1 MRRSLLFRFLGL
13 SLAVA
18 LGAVVATAV
27 IASYST
33 TEQLQG
39 ELQENAGQLEVDGR
53 IYAELS
59 SYALNHSGWS
69 GVDKEV
75 RRLADDLGRRIALTR
90 PDGTVIADSARML
103 GAAPELPSV
112 PAATIDARTEGGL
125 VFAGA
130 LQSVSVAPA
139 PPAAGHSVQMT
150 TARAAAGPL
159 SYNWGLT
166 AAEQEERK
174 VLAERASRC
183 LAANGIKADVSV
195 TDGAPMV
202 AFEAEGTDGV
212 NVRQVWRP
220 TPSMTT
226 FESAD
231 AAAGGGNGSAN
242 TNAADRCVPKGLY
255 APSAKAKLVNDDEI
269 RRASACLAA
278 ANIDFN
284 LTEATDGL
292 RAVTPKDKQTVTA
305 EFFECSTQARSQ
317 AIAPYV
323 APAAKLYLGS
333 KSTFNV
339 FSGEGMLRTAATALG
354 VMLIAALVM
363 LLTGRRLVRPIV
375 ALTGAAQRMRNGD
388 HAARVPVTGKDEV
401 ARLGHAFNA
410 MAESIQR
417 SDFQRKAMVSD
428 VAHELRTPL
437 ANIKGYLVASE
448 DGVVPLDGELVTS
461 LLEETG
467 LLEHLVA
474 DLQDLALA
482 DAGMLRLHPAPRD
495 LSELAQQVVLAHRP
509 AAETAGVTLTADV
522 PPEAVVSIDSARMRQ
537 ALGNLVSNAIRYTPR
552 GGTIVVGVRRV
563 DDGYNLTVTDNGTGI
578 ADEHLPHLFD
588 RFYRAEQSRSRST
601 GGSGLGL
608 AITKH
613 LTEAHHGR
621 ITVTSKLGE
630 GSVFTLWLPQGT

>member
-1 MRRSLLFRFLGL
+1 MRRSLLVRFLGL

-18 LGAVVATAV
+18 LGAVLATAV
-27 IASYST
+27 IATYST
-33 TEQLQG
+33 KEKLQG
-39 ELQENAGQLEVDGR
+39 EIDANTGQLQVDGQV
-53 IYAELS
+53 YAELS
-59 SYALNHSGWS
+59 EYAMNHTSWS

-75 RRLADDLGRRIALTR
+75 HRLADETGRRIALTK

-112 PAATIDARTEGGL
+112 PAATIDARDSGG
-125 VFAGA
+125 VAFSGTSAK
-130 LQSVSVAPA
+130 VSGRAVAVPMMPMA
-139 PPAAGHSVQMT
+139 TVT
-150 TARAAAGPL
+150 RAAFSAFD
-159 SYNWGLT
+159 SQWGLSDT
-166 AAEQEERK
+166 EREQRK
-174 VLAERASRC
+174 LLAE
-183 LAANGIKADVSV
+183 AANRCYEANGLSASITV
-195 TDGAPMV
+195 TAG
-202 AFEAEGTDGV
+202 
-212 NVRQVWRP
+212 RP
-220 TPSMTT
+220 LMAVGS
-226 FESAD
+226 
-231 AAAGGGNGSAN
+231 AAGGTSVQPSAPL
-242 TNAADRCVPKGLY
+242 AVQSDDKLDPCYPKELN
-255 APSAKAKLVNDDEI
+255 APSAKAKLVNDDQI
-269 RRASACLAA
+269 RRASECLQAA
-278 ANIDFN
+278 GVPF
-284 LTEATDGL
+284 TPATSPDGL
-292 RAVTPKDKQTVTA
+292 QVVTPADGYEDRDGKFIQCVTNA
-305 EFFECSTQARSQ
+305 QSQ
-317 AIAPYV
+317 AMAPYV
-323 APAAKLYLGS
+323 APTAKLYLGS
-333 KSTFNV
+333 KSAFNV

-461 LLEETG
+461 LLEETS

-509 AAETAGVTLTADV
+509 AAESAGITLTADV
-522 PPEAVVSIDSARMRQ
+522 PPAAVASIDNSRMRQ
-537 ALGNLVSNAIRYTPR
+537 ALGNLVSNAIRYTPT
-552 GGTIVVGVRRV
+552 GGTVVVGVRRV

-578 ADEHLPHLFD
+578 ADQHLPHLFD
-588 RFYRAEQSRSRST
+588 RFYRAEQSRSRAT

-613 LTEAHHGR
+613 LVEAHQGR
-621 ITVTSKLGE
+621 ITVTSQLGE
-630 GSVFTLWLPQGT
+630 GSVFTLWLPRGT

>member
-1 MRRSLLFRFLGL
+1 MRRSLLIRFLGL

-27 IASYST
+27 IATYST
-33 TEQLQG
+33 REKLQG
-39 ELQENAGQLEVDGR
+39 EIDANTGQLQSDGQV
-53 IYAELS
+53 YAELS
-59 SYALNHSGWS
+59 EYALNHPSWS

-75 RRLADDLGRRIALTR
+75 HRLADETGRRIALITN
-90 PDGTVIADSARML
+90 DGTVIADSARML

-112 PAATIDARTEGGL
+112 PAATIDARQQGVAFSGTS
-125 VFAGA
+125 GA
-130 LQSVSVAPA
+130 LVS
-139 PPAAGHSVQMT
+139 
-150 TARAAAGPL
+150 ARAIATPAVPMATVSRAAML
-159 SYNWGLT
+159 SFDAQWGLSD
-166 AAEQEERK
+166 AEKERRK
-174 VLAERASRC
+174 QVADAVNRC
-183 LAANGIKADVSV
+183 YEANGLTSTITVTAGRPLLAQNSDSASV
-195 TDGAPMV
+195 DLAVKPTAPTSV
-202 AFEAEGTDGV
+202 EYG
-212 NVRQVWRP
+212 P
-220 TPSMTT
+220 TNDPCYAP
-226 FESAD
+226 E
-231 AAAGGGNGSAN
+231 
-242 TNAADRCVPKGLY
+242 LY
-255 APSAKAKLVNDDEI
+255 APSAKAKLVNDDQI
-269 RRASACLAA
+269 RRSEECLKTAG
-278 ANIDFN
+278 IPYVR
-284 LTEATDGL
+284 ATSPDGL
-292 RAVTPKDKQTVTA
+292 GVVTPPEGYEDQAGKFYQCVATA
-305 EFFECSTQARSQ
+305 QSQ
-317 AIAPYV
+317 AITPYV

-333 KSTFNV
+333 KSSFNV

-401 ARLGHAFNA
+401 SRLGHAFNA

-448 DGVVPLDGELVTS
+448 DGVVPLDAELVTS
-461 LLEETG
+461 LLEETS

-482 DAGMLRLHPAPRD
+482 DAGMLRLHPSPRD

-509 AAETAGVTLTADV
+509 AAETAGVALTADV
-522 PPEAVVSIDSARMRQ
+522 PAEAVASVDSSRMRQ
-537 ALGNLVSNAIRYTPR
+537 ALGNLVSNAIRFTPT
-552 GGTIVVGVRRV
+552 GGTVVVGVRRV
-563 DDGYNLTVTDNGTGI
+563 ADGYNLTVTDNGAGI
-578 ADEHLPHLFD
+578 AEQHLPHLFD

-613 LTEAHHGR
+613 LAEAHRGR

-630 GSVFTLWLPQGT
+630 GSVFTLRIPADPR

>member
-1 MRRSLLFRFLGL
+1 MRRSLLVRFLGL

-18 LGAVVATAV
+18 LGAVLATAV
-27 IASYST
+27 IATYST
-33 TEQLQG
+33 KEKLQG
-39 ELQENAGQLEVDGR
+39 EIDANTGQLQVDGQV
-53 IYAELS
+53 YAELS
-59 SYALNHSGWS
+59 DYAMNHTSWS

-75 RRLADDLGRRIALTR
+75 HRLADETGRRIALTE

-112 PAATIDARTEGGL
+112 PAATIDARDSGG
-125 VFAGA
+125 VAFSGTAGK
-130 LQSVSVAPA
+130 VS
-139 PPAAGHSVQMT
+139 
-150 TARAAAGPL
+150 ARAVAVPMMPMATVTRAAF
-159 SYNWGLT
+159 SAFDSQWGLSD
-166 AAEQEERK
+166 AEKEQRK
-174 VLAERASRC
+174 LLADEANRC
-183 LAANGIKADVSV
+183 YQANGMTASITV
-195 TDGAPMV
+195 TAGRPLV
-202 AFEAEGTDGV
+202 AVD
-212 NVRQVWRP
+212 
-220 TPSMTT
+220 S
-226 FESAD
+226 
-231 AAAGGGNGSAN
+231 AAA
-242 TNAADRCVPKGLY
+242 AAPLTVQSDDPCYPAELN
-255 APSAKAKLVNDDEI
+255 APSAKAKLVNDDQI
-269 RRASACLAA
+269 RRASECLQTAGVPFTRAA
-278 ANIDFN
+278 SP
-284 LTEATDGL
+284 DGL
-292 RAVTPKDKQTVTA
+292 QVVTPVDGYEDRDGKFGQCVA
-305 EFFECSTQARSQ
+305 NAQSQ
-317 AIAPYV
+317 AMAPYV
-323 APAAKLYLGS
+323 APTAKLYLGS
-333 KSTFNV
+333 KSAFNV

-401 ARLGHAFNA
+401 ARLGHAFHA

-509 AAETAGVTLTADV
+509 AAETAGITLTADV
-522 PPEAVVSIDSARMRQ
+522 PAEAVASIDSARMRQ
-537 ALGNLVSNAIRYTPR
+537 ALGNLVSNAIRYTPT
-552 GGTIVVGVRRV
+552 GGTVVVGVRRV
-563 DDGYNLTVTDNGTGI
+563 DDGYNLTVTDSGTGI
-578 ADEHLPHLFD
+578 ADQHLPHLFD
-588 RFYRAEQSRSRST
+588 RFYRAEQSRNRST

-613 LTEAHHGR
+613 LVEAHQGR

-630 GSVFTLWLPQGT
+630 GSVFTLWLPRGT

>member
-1 MRRSLLFRFLGL
+1 MRRSLLIRFLGL

-27 IASYST
+27 IATYST
-33 TEQLQG
+33 KEKLQG
-39 ELQENAGQLEVDGR
+39 EIDANIGQLQSDGQV
-53 IYAELS
+53 YAELS
-59 SYALNHSGWS
+59 TYALNHSGWS

-75 RRLADDLGRRIALTR
+75 RRLADELGRRIALTE

-112 PAATIDARTEGGL
+112 PAATIDARQQGSGGL
-125 VFAGA
+125 LFSGVSGTFAA
-130 LQSVSVAPA
+130 ARAVATPA
-139 PPAAGHSVQMT
+139 PMATVT
-150 TARAAAGPL
+150 RAMSFPYFDAQ
-159 SYNWGLT
+159 WGLT
-166 AAEQEERK
+166 AAEKEERK
-174 VLAERASRC
+174 A
-183 LAANGIKADVSV
+183 LAAAANSCLQAKGQSASISV
-195 TDGAPMV
+195 TEGRSLI
-202 AFEAEGTDGV
+202 AFESGSATDGV
-212 NVRQVWRP
+212 SVQATGPVASDYDMALSECLPPELN
-220 TPSMTT
+220 
-226 FESAD
+226 
-231 AAAGGGNGSAN
+231 
-242 TNAADRCVPKGLY
+242 
-255 APSAKAKLVNDDEI
+255 APSAKAKLVNDDQV
-269 RRASACLAA
+269 RRARECLATA
-278 ANIDFN
+278 GIPSRVV
-284 LTEATDGL
+284 TQDGL
-292 RAVTPKDKQTVTA
+292 RAVTSLDGYEDADGKFYRCVADAQ
-305 EFFECSTQARSQ
+305 SQ

-323 APAAKLYLGS
+323 APTAKLYLGS
-333 KSTFNV
+333 KGAFNV

-401 ARLGHAFNA
+401 SRLGHAFNA

-417 SDFQRKAMVSD
+417 ADFQRKAMVSD

-461 LLEETG
+461 LLEETS

-509 AAETAGVTLTADV
+509 AAETAGVALTANV
-522 PPEAVVSIDSARMRQ
+522 PPEAVASVDSARMRQ
-537 ALGNLVSNAIRYTPR
+537 ALGNLVSNAIRFTPT
-552 GGTIVVGVRRV
+552 GGTVVVGVRRV
-563 DDGYNLTVTDNGTGI
+563 DDGYTLTVTDNGAGI
-578 ADEHLPHLFD
+578 AEQHLPHLFD

-613 LTEAHHGR
+613 LAEAHNGR

-630 GSVFTLWLPQGT
+630 GSVFTLWLPVSQR